1 MIDRRTFMLA
11 SLATALMPRAVTAGM
26 RADKSLLWADF
37 LDAMK
42 QLASACAARAITQRD
57 MAARGVQLLRQ
68 LDVTG
73 SDFQE
78 AVQSSYE
85 SGNRFWLWQR
95 LTKESGI
102 KGGILN
108 IEQEQDVPLH
118 DHPGATGMVRVLT
131 GEVEVWQFDRPESA
145 PSVVA
150 NGQAVLER
158 VTHCVMRPGDIAML
172 SPDSGNIHALRARSK
187 TCSMLDYFIPPYER
201 SERTW
206 FQPVDADWFGK
217 MHITCRCIH
226 ENDFYMS

>member
-1 MIDRRTFMLA
+1 MIDRRAFMLI
-11 SLATALMPRAVTAGM
+11 SLATVLMPRAVTAGM
-26 RADKSLLWADF
+26 RADKSLSWTDYLGE
-37 LDAMK
+37 MK
-42 QLASACAARAITQRD
+42 QLASAYADKVITQGD

-68 LDVTG
+68 LDVAG

-108 IEQEQDVPLH
+108 MEQNQDVPLH

-131 GEVEVWQFDRPESA
+131 GEVEVWQFDRPEIS
-145 PSVVA
+145 PSFVA
-150 NGQAVLER
+150 DDRAMLKR
-158 VTHCVMRPGDIAML
+158 ATHRVMRPGDIALL
-172 SPDSGNIHALRARSK
+172 SPDSGNIHALRSLSK

-206 FQPVDADWFGK
+206 FQPIDADWFDK
-217 MHITCRCIH
+217 THITCQCIH
-226 ENDFYMS
+226 ENDFSMS

>member
-1 MIDRRTFMLA
+1 MIDRRAFILA
-11 SLATALMPRAVTAGM
+11 SLATALTPRAVTAGM
-26 RADKSLLWADF
+26 HADKSLLWTAF
-37 LDAMK
+37 IEAMRL
-42 QLASACAARAITQRD
+42 LAAACADRTITQHD

-68 LDVTG
+68 LDVAG
-73 SDFQE
+73 SDFQD

-102 KGGILN
+102 KGGVLN
-108 IEQEQDVPLH
+108 MEQNQDVPLH

-131 GEVEVWQFDRPESA
+131 GEVEVWQFDRPEIS

-150 NGQAVLER
+150 DDRAMLKR
-158 VTHCVMRPGDIAML
+158 VTHRVMRPGDIALL
-172 SPDSGNIHALRARSK
+172 SPDSGNIHALRSLSK

-206 FQPVDADWFGK
+206 FQPVAADWFGK
-217 MHITCRCIH
+217 THITCRCIH

>member
-1 MIDRRTFMLA
+1 MLA

-26 RADKSLLWADF
+26 RADKSLLWTDF

-42 QLASACAARAITQRD
+42 QLASACAARDITQRD

-68 LDVTG
+68 LDVAG

-108 IEQEQDVPLH
+108 IEQDQDVPLH
-118 DHPGATGMVRVLT
+118 DHPGATGMVRILS
-131 GEVEVWQFDRPESA
+131 GEVEVWQFDLASMTTEP
-145 PSVVA
+145 A
-150 NGQAVLER
+150 NNRAVLER
-158 VTHCVMRPGDIAML
+158 VTHRVMQPGDIAVL
-172 SPDSGNIHALRARSK
+172 SPDDGNIHALRARSK